1 MQTAAKKD
9 SQFLK
14 FLGEVRSHDVRPS
27 SFRSKTGFFE
37 GFREFAHSSIMYY
50 EREKTFQIGILRK

>member
-37 GFREFAHSSIMYY
+37 VFVNSRTPALCTMKG
-50 EREKTFQIGILRK
+50 KKPPK